1 MIRRASLLLL
11 LALAACREGPAE
23 YELVLPDTLSDVGGR
38 LTYNVLDDH
47 APTFNGTSDSVL
59 YSAEGYPPFPLTKGF
74 LLTMSKR
81 GGKARALVDVVQI
94 GLSRP
99 VWLQAPVLSPNRS
112 RIAFVEVTDTV
123 QRLEGIVCPGGIELF
138 TEPVLLRG
146 SLRVRAAQGVA
157 PDEASVPIVFEGV
170 RPDSTQHPFGLEFI
184 TIEVSHPY
192 HRQFQRYRLPVF
204 RPTWSPDGT
213 RIAFSDGLN
222 IRIWTVGQPTS
233 VVVPNTA
240 DGISPA
246 WSPDGTRIA
255 FTRLARGT
263 VREYACA
270 IVSRGQIVAVFER
283 YVYGT
288 SERAGNLVVVNVD
301 GSQPRDLGE
310 GYAPAWMPNS
320 QQIVATRAGNLY
332 RIPADG
338 SAATVI
344 PETALGFEPGI
355 SPDGNWLAFT
365 RDVAEQ
371 TPKSDIWVV
380 PLR

>member
-1 MIRRASLLLL
+1 MIRRTSLLLL

-23 YELVLPDTLSDVGGR
+23 YTLQLPDTLSDAGGK

-47 APTFNGTSDSVL
+47 APTFNGNDSVL

-74 LLTMSKR
+74 LLTMSTR
-81 GGKARALVDVVQI
+81 GGKARPLVDVVQI
-94 GLSRP
+94 GLPRP
-99 VWLQAPVLSPNRS
+99 VWLQAPVLSPNRN

-123 QRLEGIVCPGGIELF
+123 ERLEGIQCPGGIEPF

-146 SLRVRAAQGVA
+146 NLRVRAAEGAA

-170 RPDSTQHPFGLEFI
+170 RPDSTQHPFFLELI
-184 TIEVSHPY
+184 TLEDSHTY
-192 HRQFQRYRLPVF
+192 HRQFKRYRLPVF

-222 IRIWTVGQPTS
+222 IRIWTIGQPTS
-233 VVVPNTA
+233 TVVLNTA

-246 WSPDGTRIA
+246 WSPDGSRIA

-263 VREYACA
+263 PREYACA
-270 IVSRGQIVAVFER
+270 VVVRGVIVAVYQR
-283 YVYGT
+283 TVYGT

-310 GYAPAWMPNS
+310 GYTPAWLPTG
-320 QQIVATRAGNLY
+320 QQIVATRAGSLF
-332 RIPADG
+332 RIPVDG
-338 SAATVI
+338 SAATAI
-344 PETALGFEPGI
+344 PETALGFEPAV
-355 SPDGNWLAFT
+355 SANGNWLAFT
-365 RDVAEQ
+365 RDVAEA